1 MSEASTTRYRLG
13 ARLITASFWVSGA
26 AHLLR
31 PGIFIPIVPRSL
43 PAPHAIVY
51 FSGAVELLCAAG
63 LSRRASW
70 APLASSALLLAVWP
84 ANVRMALDATGRG
97 DEWWKVAL
105 AWVRVPAQL
114 PLIWAVLREH
124 EVVPR

>member
-1 MSEASTTRYRLG
+1 MSEGSTPRYRAG
-13 ARLITASFWVSGA
+13 ARLVAASFWVSGV
-26 AHLLR
+26 AHLLS
-31 PGIFIPIVPRSL
+31 PGIFTQIVPRSL
-43 PAPHAIVY
+43 PAPRAMVY
-51 FSGAVELLCAAG
+51 LSGVMELLCAAG

-97 DEWWKVAL
+97 DDWWKVAL

-114 PLIWAVLREH
+114 PLIWSVLREH
-124 EVVPR
+124 DR

>member
-1 MSEASTTRYRLG
+1 MSEGRTPHYRLG
-13 ARLITASFWVSGA
+13 ARLIAASFLVSGV
-26 AHLLR
+26 AHLVR
-31 PGIFIPIVPRSL
+31 PGIFTRIVPRSL
-43 PAPHAIVY
+43 PAPRTMVY
-51 FSGAVELLCAAG
+51 ASGLAELICAFG
-63 LSRRASW
+63 LSRRAHW
-70 APLASSALLLAVWP
+70 APLASSSLLLAVWP

-124 EVVPR
+124 DR